1 MIDCVLRVCNG
12 RISDPRTFA
21 LRHRTLVVER
31 GQIPVDVSLAALPF
45 ERRMME
51 RASFAEYE
59 PGVSLRTASAEDLV
73 AMKVFAGR
81 PRDLEDVRGV
91 IVRRGNALE
100 RAVVLDELA
109 ELEVLSE
116 RHGLVDCF
124 RRLCDQPRA

>member
-1 MIDCVLRVCNG
+1 
-12 RISDPRTFA
+12 
-21 LRHRTLVVER
+21 
-31 GQIPVDVSLAALPF
+31 
-45 ERRMME
+45 
-51 RASFAEYE
+51 
-59 PGVSLRTASAEDLV
+59 
-73 AMKVFAGR
+73 MKVFAGR

-100 RAVVLDELA
+100 RAIVLDELA